1 MSFNNALK
9 KVLGLGD
16 YGEGVDDLEYFEK
29 RVYDDPWHKDD
40 DEKKPR
46 TNKDAA
52 ADGNDNKADGQQ
64 AQQPKPAYTR
74 VELPRQEVDMTG
86 LANTKGESVPENIL
100 KRLINIINGNLS
112 PHILNHLNVEA
123 ETQSIVESLRPQ
135 FRDYESNL
143 RKDVLAS
150 AAERWNKERAEIIE
164 KLKETDDKALQAFDE
179 IEELKEKI
187 KTTENSRKTTLTKYN
202 ELQKKMQDLMTAKE
216 RTDMENRSL
225 QNKMKVLQNSEQK
238 GENNDKTKEELLKLN
253 DELTKERQEA
263 LKSKERIAQ
272 LQKQVDDLKAAGA
285 NVETIAAVMP
295 ADASKAL
302 KEKDEEI
309 DNLAAQVA
317 WLHRRLDQANEELDK
332 ANEELAQAEQLVA
345 EIDKFEEIKQ
355 RKDDE
360 IAALKKRLLENGNN
374 KSDEDDALMEENN
387 NLREQIKQL
396 TQQLNDAQKATS
408 AEATTI
414 LDDLD
419 DGIEFTDKDK
429 NEDDEDDKNQMSL
442 F

>member
-46 TNKDAA
+46 TNKDATA
-52 ADGNDNKADGQQ
+52 QGNEDNADGQQ
-64 AQQPKPAYTR
+64 AAQQAKPAYTR

-86 LANTKGESVPENIL
+86 LANTKGEGVPENIL
-100 KRLINIINGNLS
+100 KRFINIINGNLS

-143 RKDVLAS
+143 RKEVLAS
-150 AAERWNKERAEIIE
+150 AADRWNKERAEIIE
-164 KLKETDDKALQAFDE
+164 KLKETDDKALQAYDE

-187 KTTENSRKTTLTKYN
+187 KATENSRKSTLTRYN
-202 ELQKKMQDLMTAKE
+202 DLQKKMQDLMTAKE
-216 RTDMENRSL
+216 KTDMENRSL
-225 QNKMKVLQNSEQK
+225 QNKMKVLQNNEQS
-238 GENNDKTKEELLKLN
+238 GDSNDKTKEELLKLN
-253 DELTKERQEA
+253 DELTKERKEA
-263 LKSKERIAQ
+263 IKSKERIAQ
-272 LQKQVDDLKAAGA
+272 LQKQVDDLKAGTGT
-285 NVETIAAVMP
+285 VTTSQVV
-295 ADASKAL
+295 DDKVL

-317 WLHRRLDQANEELDK
+317 WLHRKLDQANEELDR
-332 ANEELAQAEQLVA
+332 ANEELAQAEQLVD
-345 EIDKFEEIKQ
+345 EINKFEEIKQ

-360 IAALKKRLLENGNN
+360 IASLKKKLQEESNGNN
-374 KSDEDDALMEENN
+374 DNAKALAGENKK
-387 NLREQIKQL
+387 LQEKVEQL
-396 TQQLNDAQKATS
+396 TRQLANAKNSAS
-408 AEATTI
+408 AESSTI

-419 DGIEFTDKDK
+419 DGIEFTGKG
-429 NEDDEDDKNQMSL
+429 NDDDQEEDKNQMSL

>member
-52 ADGNDNKADGQQ
+52 PDGNENNAEGQQ
-64 AQQPKPAYTR
+64 AQQAKPAYTR

-86 LANTKGESVPENIL
+86 LANAKGEGVPENIL

-143 RKDVLAS
+143 RKEVLAN
-150 AAERWNKERAEIIE
+150 AADRWNKERAEIID
-164 KLKETDDKALQAFDE
+164 KLKETDDKALQAYDE

-187 KTTENSRKTTLTKYN
+187 KATENSRKSTLTRYN
-202 ELQKKMQDLMTAKE
+202 DLQKKMQDLMTAKE
-216 RTDMENRSL
+216 KTDMENRSL

-238 GENNDKTKEELLKLN
+238 GENNDKAKEELLKLN

-272 LQKQVDDLKAAGA
+272 LQKQVDDLKAGA
-285 NVETIAAVMP
+285 SMAAVAP
-295 ADASKAL
+295 VAPVAASKEL

-345 EIDKFEEIKQ
+345 EIDKFEEIKR

-360 IAALKKRLLENGNN
+360 IAALKKRLQESGNG
-374 KSDEDDALMEENN
+374 KDEETQALLEENN
-387 NLREQIKQL
+387 KLHEQVKQL
-396 TQQLNDAQKATS
+396 TQQLADAKSDAKG
-408 AEATTI
+408 EATTI

-419 DGIEFTDKDK
+419 DGIEFTEKDK
-429 NEDDEDDKNQMSL
+429 NEDEEDDKNQMSL

>member
-46 TNKDAA
+46 TNKDATA
-52 ADGNDNKADGQQ
+52 QGNEDNADGQQ
-64 AQQPKPAYTR
+64 AAQQAKPAYTR

-86 LANTKGESVPENIL
+86 LANTKGEGVPENIL
-100 KRLINIINGNLS
+100 KRFINIINGNLS

-143 RKDVLAS
+143 RKEVLAS
-150 AAERWNKERAEIIE
+150 AADRWNKERAEIIE
-164 KLKETDDKALQAFDE
+164 KLKETDDKALQAYDE

-187 KTTENSRKTTLTKYN
+187 KATENSRKSTLTRYN
-202 ELQKKMQDLMTAKE
+202 DLQKKMQDLMTAKE
-216 RTDMENRSL
+216 KTDMENRSL
-225 QNKMKVLQNSEQK
+225 QNKMKVLQNNEQS
-238 GENNDKTKEELLKLN
+238 GDSNDKTKEELLKLN
-253 DELTKERQEA
+253 DELTKERKEA
-263 LKSKERIAQ
+263 IKSKERIAQ
-272 LQKQVDDLKAAGA
+272 LQKQVDDLKAGTGT
-285 NVETIAAVMP
+285 VTTSQVV
-295 ADASKAL
+295 DDKVL

-317 WLHRRLDQANEELDK
+317 WLHRKLDQANEELDR
-332 ANEELAQAEQLVA
+332 ANEELAQAEQLVD
-345 EIDKFEEIKQ
+345 EINKFEEIKQ

-360 IAALKKRLLENGNN
+360 IASLKKKLQEESNGNN
-374 KSDEDDALMEENN
+374 DNAKALADENKKLQEKVE
-387 NLREQIKQL
+387 QL
-396 TQQLNDAQKATS
+396 TRQLADAKKSAS
-408 AEATTI
+408 AESSTI
-414 LDDLD
+414 LDDPD
-419 DGIEFTDKDK
+419 DGIEFTGKG
-429 NEDDEDDKNQMSL
+429 NDDDQEEDKNQMSL